1 VNLRDGDELIDG
13 AVETRATISQD
24 WSDLLDLLADAE
36 EEALSA
42 RTSLIRAEAT
52 AVRSAARAEALDNE
66 IAGMTE
72 SLVELDRKLDD
83 ALHQIKSAQTQLT
96 QSEDRVAA
104 LNSELAAA
112 RHTEQ
117 ELLDELQRIRNSRT
131 WRAIRSL
138 RRVIP
143 VGSRPA

>member
-72 SLVELDRKLDD
+72 SLVELDR
-83 ALHQIKSAQTQLT
+83 
-96 QSEDRVAA
+96 
-104 LNSELAAA
+104 NSELAAA